1 MVLSLRTPSELR
13 LSAARFR
20 EMALHGDDWIIQAAL
35 CQVANEFE
43 WEADRVS
50 NTNRNLVALAFPN
63 QSGCEGLLANCSSFI
78 RSSSSSDI
86 PSASRA

>member
-1 MVLSLRTPSELR
+1 
-13 LSAARFR
+13 
-20 EMALHGDDWIIQAAL
+20 
-35 CQVANEFE
+35 
-43 WEADRVS
+43 VS
-50 NTNRNLVALAFPN
+50 NTNRNLVAPAFPN